1 MYNRNFSDGSYGKE
15 VIIDLYDCDRE
26 KMTEEHVVNFIQQL
40 VKKVD
45 METHGEPMV
54 WTNNESDEPHL
65 RGTSAMQFITT
76 SNVVVHTL
84 SLTGLVLVNLFS
96 CKPFNE
102 HIVLDFAKEFFDT
115 YCYDMQTIMR
125 GRLPA

>member
-96 CKPFNE
+96 CKPFDE
-102 HIVLDFAKEFFDT
+102 HVVVDFSQQFFDARS
-115 YCYDMQTIMR
+115 YVMEPLKR
-125 GRLPA
+125 G